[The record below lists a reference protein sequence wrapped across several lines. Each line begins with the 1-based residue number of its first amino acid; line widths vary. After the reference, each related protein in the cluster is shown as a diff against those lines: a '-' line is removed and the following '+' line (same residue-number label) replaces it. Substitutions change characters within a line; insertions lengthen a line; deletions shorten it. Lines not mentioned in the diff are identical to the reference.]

1 MIIVKIGIQDGERE
15 YDEWNYWNTFTEDD
29 YLKGKITD
37 REILSEFYGIEFG
50 DNDYFDKDREKY
62 WNDTSAVWVNSVMNI
77 SEEELNTL
85 KKFLR

>member
-15 YDEWNYWNTFTEDD
+15 YDEWNYYNTFTEDD

-62 WNDTSAVWVNSVMNI
+62 WNDTSCVWVNSVMNI
-77 SEEELNTL
+77 SEKELNTL
-85 KKFLR
+85 KHFLV

>member
-15 YDEWNYWNTFTEDD
+15 YDEWNYYNNFTQTD
-29 YLKGKITD
+29 YLEGKITD

-62 WNDTSAVWVNSVMNI
+62 WFDTSCVWVNSVMNI

>member
-15 YDEWNYWNTFTEDD
+15 YDEWDYWNTFTEDD

-62 WNDTSAVWVNSVMNI
+62 WNDTSCVWVNSVMNI
-77 SEEELNTL
+77 SEKELNTL
-85 KKFLR
+85 KHFLV

>member
-15 YDEWNYWNTFTEDD
+15 YDEWDYWNTFTEDD

-62 WNDTSAVWVNSVMNI
+62 WNDTSAVWIDSV
-77 SEEELNTL
+77 EEITPEHLEIIKRYL
-85 KKFLR
+85 

>member
-15 YDEWNYWNTFTEDD
+15 YGEWNYYNTFTEND
-29 YLKGKITD
+29 YLEGKITD

>member
-15 YDEWNYWNTFTEDD
+15 YDEWDYWNTFTEDD

-62 WNDTSAVWVNSVMNI
+62 WNDTSAVWVNRVMNI

-85 KKFLR
+85 KNFLR

>member
-15 YDEWNYWNTFTEDD
+15 YDEWNYYNTFTEND
-29 YLKGKITD
+29 YLEGKITD

-62 WNDTSAVWVNSVMNI
+62 WNDTSCVWVNSVMNI
-77 SEEELNTL
+77 SEKELDTL
-85 KKFLR
+85 KHFLV

>member
-15 YDEWNYWNTFTEDD
+15 YDEWDYWNTFTEDD

-77 SEEELNTL
+77 SEKELNTL

>member
-1 MIIVKIGIQDGERE
+1 MIIVRIGIQDGERE
-15 YDEWNYWNTFTEDD
+15 YNEWNYYTTFTEND

-50 DNDYFDKDREKY
+50 DNDYLDKDKEKY
-62 WNDTSAVWVNSVMNI
+62 WLDTSAVWVDSVLNI

-85 KKFLR
+85 KRFLR

>member
-15 YDEWNYWNTFTEDD
+15 YDEWDYWNTFTEDD

-62 WNDTSAVWVNSVMNI
+62 WNDTSCVWVNSVMNI
-77 SEEELNTL
+77 SEKELDTL
-85 KKFLR
+85 KHFLV

>member
-15 YDEWNYWNTFTEDD
+15 YDEWNYYNTFTEND
-29 YLKGKITD
+29 YLEGKITD

-62 WNDTSAVWVNSVMNI
+62 WNDTSCVWIDSV
-77 SEEELNTL
+77 EEITPEHLEIIKRYL
-85 KKFLR
+85 

>member
-15 YDEWNYWNTFTEDD
+15 YDEWNYYNTFTEND
-29 YLKGKITD
+29 YLEGKITD

-62 WNDTSAVWVNSVMNI
+62 WNDTSCVWVNSVMNI

>member
-15 YDEWNYWNTFTEDD
+15 YDEWNYYNTFTEDD

-62 WNDTSAVWVNSVMNI
+62 WNDTSCVWIDSV
-77 SEEELNTL
+77 EEITPEHLEIIKRYL
-85 KKFLR
+85 

>member
-15 YDEWNYWNTFTEDD
+15 YDEWNYYNNFTQTD
-29 YLKGKITD
+29 YLEGKITD

-62 WNDTSAVWVNSVMNI
+62 WFDTSCVWVNSVMNI

-85 KKFLR
+85 KHFLI

>member
-15 YDEWNYWNTFTEDD
+15 YDEWNYYNTFTEDD

>member
-15 YDEWNYWNTFTEDD
+15 YDEWNYYTTFTEND

-37 REILSEFYGIEFG
+37 REILTEFFGIEFG

-85 KKFLR
+85 TKFLK

>member
-15 YDEWNYWNTFTEDD
+15 YDEWNYYNTFTEND
-29 YLKGKITD
+29 YLEGKITD

-62 WNDTSAVWVNSVMNI
+62 WNDTSCVWVNSVMNI

-85 KKFLR
+85 KHFLI

>member
-15 YDEWNYWNTFTEDD
+15 YDEWDYWNTFTEDD

>member
-15 YDEWNYWNTFTEDD
+15 YDEWNYYNTFTEND
-29 YLKGKITD
+29 YLEGKITD

-62 WNDTSAVWVNSVMNI
+62 WNDTSCVWVNSVMNI
-77 SEEELNTL
+77 SEKELNTL
-85 KKFLR
+85 KHFLV

>member
-15 YDEWNYWNTFTEDD
+15 YDEWNYYNTFTEND
-29 YLKGKITD
+29 YLEGKITD

-62 WNDTSAVWVNSVMNI
+62 WFDTSCVWVNSVMNI

-85 KKFLR
+85 KHFLI

>member
-15 YDEWNYWNTFTEDD
+15 YDEWNYYNTFTEND
-29 YLKGKITD
+29 YLEGKITD

-62 WNDTSAVWVNSVMNI
+62 WNDTSCVWVNSVMNI

-85 KKFLR
+85 KHFLV

>member
-15 YDEWNYWNTFTEDD
+15 YDEWNYYNTFTEND
-29 YLKGKITD
+29 YLEGKITD

-62 WNDTSAVWVNSVMNI
+62 WNDTSCVWVNSVMNI
-77 SEEELNTL
+77 SEKELDTL
-85 KKFLR
+85 KHFLI

>member
-15 YDEWNYWNTFTEDD
+15 YDEWNYYNNFTQTD
-29 YLKGKITD
+29 YLGGKITD

>member
-15 YDEWNYWNTFTEDD
+15 YDEWNYYNTFTEND

>member
-15 YDEWNYWNTFTEDD
+15 YDEWNYYNTFTEND
-29 YLKGKITD
+29 YLEGKITD